1 MYTLRIIHASEGYRR
16 VAWLVLAAVTIW
28 RAGYFVKSGNEIL
41 FPAYDWLEWSTRTLD
56 AGDILAFFVLTLIEI
71 AVVIAAL
78 AIVIDTVIWVC
89 RGFNPI
95 FLSELPELPTEF
107 KAKLLRIV
115 SRFFRCLSVALMG
128 FVIFGLVYSTGH
140 DRPELDL
147 GDWIGIAVLVLASVV
162 GWAAAGFMSRKARGL
177 ISE

>member
-41 FPAYDWLEWSTRTLD
+41 FPTYGWLEWSTRTLD

-78 AIVIDTVIWVC
+78 AIVIDT
-89 RGFNPI
+89 
-95 FLSELPELPTEF
+95 
-107 KAKLLRIV
+107 RIV
-115 SRFFRCLSVALMG
+115 RDRSRL
-128 FVIFGLVYSTGH
+128 
-140 DRPELDL
+140 
-147 GDWIGIAVLVLASVV
+147 
-162 GWAAAGFMSRKARGL
+162 
-177 ISE
+177 